1 MIIEGSKSEKENSLI
16 NLINEQND
24 IDKIHLYAKDLS
36 EPWYEYLI
44 KKHKNAGIKHFND
57 LKSHIERSNTLDD
70 VYENIDDY
78 NPSRKRKISIVF
90 DDIIADVK
98 SNKNFQ
104 LKIEELFIR
113 FKRLYISLVFIPQ
126 SYFTVSKDIRL
137 NFVKDGIFI
146 SVHYEMIN

>member
-1 MIIEGSKSEKENSLI
+1 MIIEGSKSEKANSLI

-24 IDKIHLYAKDLS
+24 IDKIYLYAKDLS

-57 LKSHIERSNTLDD
+57 LKALIERSNTLDD

-137 NFVKDGIFI
+137 NFVKDGI
-146 SVHYEMIN
+146 

>member
-1 MIIEGSKSEKENSLI
+1 MIIEGSKSEKANSLI

-24 IDKIHLYAKDLS
+24 IDKIYLYAKDLS

-44 KKHKNAGIKHFND
+44 KKHKNAGIKYFSD
-57 LKSHIERSNTLDD
+57 LKALIERSNTLDD

-126 SYFTVSKDIRL
+126 SYFTVPKDIRL
-137 NFVKDGIFI
+137 NFVKDGI
-146 SVHYEMIN
+146 

>member
-1 MIIEGSKSEKENSLI
+1 MIIEGSKSEKTNSLV
-16 NLINEQND
+16 NLRYEQGD
-24 IDKIHLYAKDLS
+24 IDKIYLYAKDLS

-78 NPSRKRKISIVF
+78 NPSRKRKLAIVF

-98 SNKNFQ
+98 SNKKFQ

-113 FKRLYISLVFIPQ
+113 FKRLDISLVFIPQ
-126 SYFTVSKDIRL
+126 SYFTVPKDIRL
-137 NFVKDGIFI
+137 NFVKDGI
-146 SVHYEMIN
+146 